1 MTVNE
6 RSAAGAIAPP
16 FLGQVAEWF
25 ASHHSALLKQ
35 AAGQSKP

>member
-1 MTVNE
+1 MTVDE
-6 RSAAGAIAPP
+6 SYEAIAIAPP

-25 ASHHSALLKQ
+25 ASHHATLLKQ